1 MRGGSLL
8 PTSAL
13 QSSCWCLC
21 RHWNEGKIYVGL
33 CPCLMRSC
41 PASSYHQHIQW
52 LTGCQLSHFLSSLAL
67 DVRRIS
73 MKSWICLQFL
83 FWVPGVWHTHSPFFG
98 VNCSHVVYMENSQDS
113 FCSVFR
119 QDFFLVHPA
128 FPLTVPLLSRAKSL
142 LLPPFVLCLV
152 MVTGCLCVGASDS
165 KLSSTQPRG
174 ALQCPKRVQPDERL
188 SQVPP
193 IWPVPVM
200 HTLLLLDPQPR
211 ISALHA
217 VL

>member
-1 MRGGSLL
+1 MQAVLNLVKFLGYITSENLVLSFKNCVFLDIILCSSATWNSWRLWWVVCAFILVKPHITCICLSGDLEVRGGSLL
-8 PTSAL
+8 PISAL

-21 RHWNEGKIYVGL
+21 RHWNEGKICVGL

-41 PASSYHQHIQW
+41 PASSHHQHIQW
-52 LTGCQLSHFLSSLAL
+52 LTGCQFSHFLSSLAL

-119 QDFFLVHPA
+119 QDFF
-128 FPLTVPLLSRAKSL
+128 
-142 LLPPFVLCLV
+142 
-152 MVTGCLCVGASDS
+152 
-165 KLSSTQPRG
+165 
-174 ALQCPKRVQPDERL
+174 
-188 SQVPP
+188 
-193 IWPVPVM
+193 
-200 HTLLLLDPQPR
+200 
-211 ISALHA
+211 
-217 VL
+217 